1 MSKDPVKVWIPI
13 KRLDPVV
20 ANDADFE
27 ENIGSFSGKD
37 PEKDPV
43 KEPEKDPAVTVFDT
57 VRLLKFASEPSLA
70 IWIHVAIYAFD
81 FSVDSL

>member
-1 MSKDPVKVWIPI
+1 
-13 KRLDPVV
+13 V

-27 ENIGSFSGKD
+27 ENIGSFSGKE

-43 KEPEKDPAVTVFDT
+43 KDPEKDPAVTVFDT
-57 VRLLKFASEPSLA
+57 VMLLKFASEPSLA